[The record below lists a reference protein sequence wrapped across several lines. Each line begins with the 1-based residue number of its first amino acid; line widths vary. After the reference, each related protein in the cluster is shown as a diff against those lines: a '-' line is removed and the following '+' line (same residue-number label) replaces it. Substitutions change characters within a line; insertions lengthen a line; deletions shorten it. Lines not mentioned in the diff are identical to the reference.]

1 MQRLKRDNEAQK
13 IDRVRKVR
21 EFQAKIDNNQ
31 DQFKQYKIKDLKQEI
46 NNMEQLQY
54 DIMSMFD
61 KANNAEPIELD
72 VGGLKLT
79 VDK

>member
-1 MQRLKRDNEAQK
+1 
-13 IDRVRKVR
+13 
-21 EFQAKIDNNQ
+21 
-31 DQFKQYKIKDLKQEI
+31 
-46 NNMEQLQY
+46 MEQLQY